1 MPPARKHSSTL
12 NIIFDKGRNNMKI
25 TIASDHAGYDMRM
38 KVVDYLKSKGIE
50 VIDGGAVAS
59 DVPFSYV
66 DAGKKICED
75 ILSGKADKGIAI
87 CGTGIGIS
95 IVCSKHKGIRCGLCN
110 NEYMASMC
118 RQHNDANILAFGE
131 RVVGLGVALGMVDA
145 FFEEEFQGGRH
156 ADRVNGIRAVED
168 RNFK

>member
-1 MPPARKHSSTL
+1 MIVS
-12 NIIFDKGRNNMKI
+12 
-25 TIASDHAGYDMRM
+25 IASDHAGYELRQNV
-38 KVVDYLKSKGIE
+38 KKHLEEKGFE
-50 VIDGGAVAS
+50 VLDGGAPNGTDS
-59 DVPFSYV
+59 FSYV
-66 DAGKKICED
+66 DAGIKVAED
-75 ILSGKADKGIAI
+75 VTSGKADRGIAI

-95 IVCSKHKGIRCGLCN
+95 LVCNKYKGIRCALCS
-110 NEYMASMC
+110 NEFMAKMC

-145 FFEEEFQGGRH
+145 FFEEKFQGGRH